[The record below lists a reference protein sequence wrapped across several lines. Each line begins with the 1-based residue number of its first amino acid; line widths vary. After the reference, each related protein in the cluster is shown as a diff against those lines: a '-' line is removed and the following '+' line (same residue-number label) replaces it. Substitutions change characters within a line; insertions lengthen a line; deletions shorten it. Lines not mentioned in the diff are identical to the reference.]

1 MYTILNDSHALAAK
15 KSLDVM
21 IELYQKN
28 IWRDVKTVNV
38 ISTACFSHI
47 TKVHTDLQ
55 TINNFL
61 H

>member
-47 TKVHTDLQ
+47 TKVHTDL
-55 TINNFL
+55 
-61 H
+61 